1 MGLIFYTFIYYKSTH
16 YATIRP
22 LKANCFHALSDNM
35 KRHILSSLFVFVLY
49 TLCVYGYGTEDD
61 FIRNLNS
68 PIRVWKSTMEV
79 TLAYYVI
86 GLYVAENL
94 YVNERYK
101 KLLYSIPLLTS
112 CLAPL
117 YILVHTNGMS
127 PLFEVGWIKMICPA
141 PVVML
146 SLLIF
151 YVPWKRR
158 GSQGKS
164 GYRMSPRMASAAVVF
179 IAYKIL
185 GLAVNICRATLCK
198 GEQCVDSPYLGMV
211 DSPYLV
217 INGATDVFLYYVIW
231 LYVAECIKRRFNTGR
246 WVYLLPL
253 LIVCL
258 VQALPAFV
266 AVAAFSSSVPE
277 GFVMAL
283 HALTMPMMYLHESFC
298 LLPAII
304 LGLYYY
310 RIHESRR
317 RNNPIDQQEFAAE
330 NDNSITWR
338 MR

>member
-1 MGLIFYTFIYYKSTH
+1 
-16 YATIRP
+16 
-22 LKANCFHALSDNM
+22 M

-49 TLCVYGYGTEDD
+49 TLCVYGYDTEDD

-68 PIRVWKSTMEV
+68 PIRVWKSAIEV

-94 YVNERYK
+94 YVNKRYK

-117 YILVHTNGMS
+117 YILVHTNGML
-127 PLFEVGWIKMICPA
+127 PLFEVGWIRMICPA

-151 YVPWKRR
+151 YVPWKRE
-158 GSQGKS
+158 SQGKS

-185 GLAVNICRATLCK
+185 GLAVNICRASLCK
-198 GEQCVDSPYLGMV
+198 GEQCVDSPYL
-211 DSPYLV
+211 V
-217 INGATDVFLYYVIW
+217 IDGATDVFLYYVIW
-231 LYVAECIKRRFNTGR
+231 LYVAECIKQRFSTGR

-258 VQALPAFV
+258 VQALPVLA
-266 AVAAFSSSVPE
+266 AVVAFSSNVPE
-277 GFVMAL
+277 SFVMAL
-283 HALTMPMMYLHESFC
+283 HVLTMPMTYLRESCC
-298 LLPAII
+298 LLPAMI

-310 RIHESRR
+310 RIHESRY
-317 RNNPIDQQEFAAE
+317 RNTSTDQHMHASESE
-330 NDNSITWR
+330 
-338 MR
+338 

>member
-1 MGLIFYTFIYYKSTH
+1 MRDVSG
-16 YATIRP
+16 R
-22 LKANCFHALSDNM
+22 HARNDNM
-35 KRHILSSLFVFVLY
+35 KRHILSSLFVLVLY

-61 FIRNLNS
+61 FILNLNS
-68 PIRVWKSTMEV
+68 PIWVWKSTMKV

-94 YVNERYK
+94 YLNERYK

-158 GSQGKS
+158 GSQGES

-198 GEQCVDSPYLGMV
+198 GEQCVDSPYFGMV

-258 VQALPAFV
+258 DQALPVFL
-266 AVAAFSSSVPE
+266 AVVAFSSSVPE

-283 HALTMPMMYLHESFC
+283 HALTMPMWYLCESFC
-298 LLPAII
+298 LLPAIM
-304 LGLYYY
+304 LGLYYYY
-310 RIHESRR
+310 RIHESRH
-317 RNNPIDQQEFAAE
+317 RNTSTDQHMLATKSE
-330 NDNSITWR
+330 
-338 MR
+338 